1 MIDTF
6 LFVIDTFYMKAMLI
20 LMAVLVAP
28 VMAEDDDG
36 DERAELAR
44 FIGGAYKGRGTW
56 VMTSG
61 NNALSDRGCIRKV
74 GNNYFT
80 PEGFYRKVGN
90 TYLKDDEAIV
100 TTGKT
105 FLGDGAV
112 VSTGRTYLGDDRV
125 KVSTGHTILDSDASE

>member
-1 MIDTF
+1 MLEF
-6 LFVIDTFYMKAMLI
+6 LRMKAILI
-20 LMAVLVAP
+20 AMAVLVAP
-28 VMAEDDDG
+28 VMGEDEDNN
-36 DERAELAR
+36 ERAELAK

-90 TYLKDDEAIV
+90 TYLKDGEAIV

-125 KVSTGHTILDSDASE
+125 KVSTGHTILDSDVSE